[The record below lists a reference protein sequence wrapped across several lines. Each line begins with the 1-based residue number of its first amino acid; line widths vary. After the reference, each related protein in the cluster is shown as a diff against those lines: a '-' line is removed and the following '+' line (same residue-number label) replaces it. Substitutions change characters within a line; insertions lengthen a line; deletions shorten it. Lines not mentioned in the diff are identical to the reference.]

1 MDKLLG
7 IHEDGEAEEDV
18 AGGGGGKAADVGGDE
33 QGGGDRHQAGGH
45 QLDGRVFPSWVVRYQ
60 TIGYNEVLPA
70 ALKASFVR
78 AVAAAKSRIGS
89 TNAEI
94 EKMFFFSSPRVHWH

>member
-1 MDKLLG
+1 MSLWIFESEVACFGRIQDMDKLLG

-60 TIGYNEVLPA
+60 TIGYNEVFFIF
-70 ALKASFVR
+70 FVCYR
-78 AVAAAKSRIGS
+78 
-89 TNAEI
+89 
-94 EKMFFFSSPRVHWH
+94 PL

>member
-1 MDKLLG
+1 MELPACFGRIQDMDKLLG

-60 TIGYNEVLPA
+60 TIGYTEV
-70 ALKASFVR
+70 F
-78 AVAAAKSRIGS
+78 
-89 TNAEI
+89 
-94 EKMFFFSSPRVHWH
+94 